1 MLVKKA
7 EPKKSKYRLSDG
19 GNLYLSIST
28 TGGKSWVFLFKEQGR
43 PKELGLGAYPAI
55 NLKAARTIAA
65 SLRAA
70 RASGKDLREQLRP
83 IKGMTFGEAAIGAY
97 NKRADSFRSAATH
110 RQWKNDLF
118 KRLEPWKNRPVNEI
132 ELRHVADVLRPIL
145 AKTPESGRRLRRRM
159 EAAFSY
165 AIALSEYNEL
175 NPARW
180 KDGLENV
187 LPIRSQPVKHHEAL
201 PYKHVPDFIELL
213 RNREALSA
221 RCLEFTILTASRTTQ
236 ARGAQWSEIDFKE
249 KTWVLPSH
257 RMKSGRAHFVPLS
270 NDAVR
275 LLKKLKARH
284 DGKYLFPSFGREGHL
299 SDAAMLNLLNRL
311 GLRDGENKLTVHGFR
326 STMMEWMEYE
336 TLYSRDIG
344 KHVLSHAVGSQ
355 AFRAYA
361 RGSAHEKRREVMEKW
376 AEFCFQGTQ

>member
-1 MLVKKA
+1 MF
-7 EPKKSKYRLSDG
+7 
-19 GNLYLSIST
+19 LY
-28 TGGKSWVFLFKEQGR
+28 KEQGK

-55 NLKAARTIAA
+55 NLKAARIVAA

-83 IKGMTFGEAAIGAY
+83 IKRMTFGEAAIGAY

-118 KRLEPWKNRPVNEI
+118 KRLEPWKNRPINEI
-132 ELRHVADVLRPIL
+132 ELRHVADFLRPIL
-145 AKTPESGRRLRRRM
+145 ANTPESGRRLRRRI

-165 AIALSEYNEL
+165 AIALSEYNGL

-187 LPIRSQPVKHHEAL
+187 LPIRSKPVKHHEAL
-201 PYKHVPDFIELL
+201 PYKDVPDFIELL
-213 RNREALSA
+213 RSREALSA

-249 KTWVLPSH
+249 KTWILPSH
-257 RMKSGRAHFVPLS
+257 RMKSGRPHFVPLS
-270 NDAVR
+270 SEAIDI
-275 LLKKLKARH
+275 LKALEVRS
-284 DGKYLFPSFGREGHL
+284 KSEFVFPSNGKERHL
-299 SDAAMLNLLNRL
+299 SNAAMLNLLNRL
-311 GLRDGENKLTVHGFR
+311 GLRDGEMKVTVHEFR
-326 STMMEWMEYE
+326 STMMEWMEHE
-336 TLYSRDIG
+336 TLYPRDIG
-344 KHVLSHAVGSQ
+344 EHVLSHAVGSQ

-361 RGSAHEKRREVMEKW
+361 RGSARQKRREVMEEW
-376 AEFCFQGTQ
+376 AKFCFQKPL